1 MDDLELGGIDFD
13 EIERRNAEKVDAQE
27 VVEDESDCDGCKI

>member
-1 MDDLELGGIDFD
+1 MDELELGGIDFD